1 MSLIRC
7 RYCEHDNPVD
17 SKFCGSCGGALTL
30 PSYLASCPRCGTV
43 NPVTATVCCW
53 CNSQLSAR
61 KSSPHG
67 RSRAIVA
74 TAALAVVAVLGGYY
88 TYRQSSHA
96 EAPLPSAASSDP
108 SGRGV
113 PAGAGLLDGDAAD
126 GATKSVSA
134 DGGAGLASPATS
146 PFGAPTA
153 EPVRA
158 AASQAR
164 AGRQPVKPQEAK
176 ASQPGPFR
184 AEVCAEAAAALGL
197 CVTKSVQKKEPAAIE
212 AAIKRPQATDAGAQE
227 PPHPQTCTDG
237 VAALG
242 LCTPRPTQRRE

>member
-7 RYCEHDNPVD
+7 RYCEHDNPAD

-30 PSYLASCPRCGTV
+30 PPHLASCPRCGTV

-53 CNSQLSAR
+53 CNGQLSAR
-61 KSSPHG
+61 RSSPRG
-67 RSRAIVA
+67 RSRAIAA
-74 TAALAVVAVLGGYY
+74 TAVLAAVAVLGGYY

-96 EAPLPSAASSDP
+96 EAPLPPAASSVS
-108 SGRGV
+108 SGPV
-113 PAGAGLLDGDAAD
+113 APADAGFLDGQAAD

-134 DGGAGLASPATS
+134 DDGAGPTSPATS
-146 PFGAPTA
+146 PFGAPPA

-164 AGRQPVKPQEAK
+164 PGRQPVKSQEAK
-176 ASQPGPFR
+176 ASEPGPSR
-184 AEVCAEAAAALGL
+184 AEPCTEAGAALGL
-197 CVTKSVQKKEPAAIE
+197 CVTKSVQKKETAAVE